1 MFSHNRCQEEL
12 EKLKGPGIVAQKKA
26 YFEEYYRKIRALK
39 KLQSEQQEVSQSGL
53 CEDNIYTTSQ
63 VQNSVEITKS
73 KDEKNSDGTAQIKVL
88 VDNSNAHQDPPGETT
103 EDKSLVTEK
112 QKENHNNKDITR
124 DQINITLAAAEHES
138 FSEKAALAPD
148 SSVKTC
154 SNSSQPDT
162 TVSIIVKLNANKLKD
177 HTPLSKTKVNS
188 QVSSFN

>member
-53 CEDNIYTTSQ
+53 CEDNIYTTSL
-63 VQNSVEITKS
+63 VQN
-73 KDEKNSDGTAQIKVL
+73 EKNSDGTPQIKVL

-112 QKENHNNKDITR
+112 QKENHNNKDIMR

-138 FSEKAALAPD
+138 FSERAALALD

-154 SNSSQPDT
+154 SNSSQPDN

-188 QVSSFN
+188 QVSSFII